1 MFVLVCYDIA
11 NSRRLR
17 RVAREMQNFGTRV
30 QRSVFEC
37 YLDESRLHELQHR
50 LAGMIDIHSDKV
62 RYYTLCGRDLAGVV
76 IDGSGTL
83 TRDWDYR
90 IV

>member
-11 NSRRLR
+11 DPRRLR
-17 RVAREMQNFGTRV
+17 RVAREMENFGTRV

-37 YLDESRLHELQHR
+37 YLDEQRLCELQHR
-50 LAGMIDIHSDKV
+50 LARALDIRADKV
-62 RYYTLCGRDLAGVV
+62 RYYTLCGRDVTGVV
-76 IDGSGTL
+76 VDGVGSL
-83 TRDWDYR
+83 TCDWHYR